1 MVDVPDPL
9 FGPLEMAAVSQVLSS
24 GQLWRGNGAG
34 WGSEREWSDVAVA
47 DRLEDAV
54 ADKLGVHYVHAV
66 NSGTSANEA
75 AIASLGLAPGD
86 EVICPAVSPVFVP
99 FSILAA
105 GCVPVFADVDPESLL
120 VDANTIEAAISGGT
134 RAAVVVHI
142 WGMPAPMSS
151 IMAMAE
157 RTGLKIV
164 EDCAQGFGT
173 KISGKPVGSFGD
185 ASCWSFQ
192 QSKHISCGE
201 GGFFVSKSAE
211 GYARGVLYSNAGI
224 PNFRFNVDGF
234 RPDNVAPEARG
245 HVQFGHNHRIS
256 ELQAAVAIAQLSRI
270 EEFNR
275 RRAEL
280 VKLVVA
286 HLEQRGNTTLRVP
299 AVLPDS
305 KVSYWRYPILVPAGR
320 GTFKGVSYLEP
331 VFTQMH
337 KERVTPFGVPI
348 PEYVGYGRGECPG
361 AELGVSQ
368 TRAVPIHHGLTD
380 RELRDTLDL
389 CLEGL

>member
-9 FGPLEMAAVSQVLSS
+9 FGPLEMAAVSEVLSS
-24 GQLWRGNGAG
+24 GQLWRGNGVG
-34 WGSEREWSDVAVA
+34 WGSEREWGDAAA
-47 DRLEDAV
+47 DRLEDAIV
-54 ADKLGVHYVHAV
+54 EKLGVPYVHAV

-105 GCVPVFADVDPESLL
+105 GCVPVFADVDPETLL
-120 VDANTIEAAISGGT
+120 VDALTIEAVISDRT
-134 RAAVVVHI
+134 RAAVVVHV

-151 IMAMAE
+151 IMAMAQ

-173 KISGKPVGSFGD
+173 QISGKPVGSFGD
-185 ASCWSFQ
+185 ASCYSFQ

-201 GGFFVSKSAE
+201 GGFFTSNSAE

-224 PNFRFNVDGF
+224 PSFRYKVDGF
-234 RPDNVAPEARG
+234 RSDNIAQEARG
-245 HVQFGHNHRIS
+245 HVRFGHNHRIS
-256 ELQAAVAIAQLSRI
+256 ELQAAVAITQLSRI

-280 VKLVVA
+280 VKLIDA
-286 HLEQRGNTTLRVP
+286 HLAQRGNAALRVP
-299 AVLPDS
+299 AVLPGS
-305 KVSYWRYPILVPAGR
+305 KVSYWRYPILVPVGR

-331 VFTQMH
+331 VFMQMD
-337 KERVTPFGVPI
+337 KERVTPFGAPI
-348 PEYVGYGRGECPG
+348 PEYIGYGRGGCPG

-380 RELRDTLDL
+380 RELRDTLNL